1 MSDSGPFRIFVVDD
15 HELVRQALH
24 NAIDAEDDM
33 EWAGEASTAEEA
45 RDRFPSLAADVALLD
60 VRLPDGDGIELC
72 REFRAMDED
81 LRCLMLTSFSGDEAV
96 YRSILAGADGYLL
109 KGVQV
114 GALMQALRRV
124 GRGGSLLDPTVTAGV
139 LARLRSSQ
147 EDDNDL
153 TPQEARVL
161 EGIVDG
167 LSNKEIGERLGLAQQ
182 TVKNYVS
189 NVLSKLGVSTRTQ
202 AAVYG
207 ARRRTSD

>member
-1 MSDSGPFRIFVVDD
+1 MSDPTPLRIFVVDD

-45 RDRFPSLAADVALLD
+45 RTRFPALNVDIALLD

-72 REFRAMDED
+72 REFRSMEQG

-114 GALMQALRRV
+114 QALMDGLRKV
-124 GRGGSLLDPTVTAGV
+124 GQGGSLLDPTVTAGV
-139 LARLRSSQ
+139 LARLRNSR
-147 EDDNDL
+147 EDDSGL

-167 LSNKEIGERLGLAQQ
+167 LSNKEISERLGLAEQ
-182 TVKNYVS
+182 TIKNYVS

-207 ARRRTSD
+207 ARRRKD